1 MNLHPDVEAVVEFEQ
16 ARESLASRKTLAALA
31 HLERALKLKDNPSWY
46 SYLGYCIA
54 KQRGQTKKGISLC
67 LTSLELER
75 EEPDHYLNLGKIH
88 LLAGNKSEAIRVFRE
103 GMSKGGN
110 REIQRKLD
118 EIGVRKPP
126 VIEFLPRNNLL
137 NRLLGKL
144 FKRIGLR

>member
-16 ARESLASRKTLAALA
+16 ARECLVERKTLAALA
-31 HLERALKLKDNPSWY
+31 HLERALKLRDNPSWY

-54 KQRGQTKKGISLC
+54 KQRGQTRKGMELC

-88 LLAGNKSEAIRVFRE
+88 LLTGNKSEAIRVFRE
-103 GMSKGGN
+103 GMSIGGN

-126 VIEFLPRNNLL
+126 VVESISRDNPV
-137 NRLLGKL
+137 NRFLGKL
-144 FKRIGLR
+144 FSKIGLR